1 MPKTPRKRR
10 SRGNA
15 ASAAPL
21 SPNKKL
27 PPGDA
32 STPISSPSPSSAPVV
47 ATTNTTSRDD
57 RVVIATQDDSNENIE
72 SDSDV
77 EIITPSRF
85 PHRMSTTSNSNANDN
100 DNQNRDGDNEIQVM
114 SSSATNPNVDYPHM
128 RHLCGIYPFD
138 TNQNDA
144 DRNSNNKSFC
154 PKCYCVICDILASEC
169 KFWEGNH
176 CSAHDKNA
184 QSVQSRELG
193 FRQRGGEGAIQSPS
207 APTIMTPRNQQHD
220 FTSIAL
226 QLSRLSG
233 ATDEIRQQRKQQQQQ
248 QQQLLLRGGI
258 AKEQKDKRIS
268 EIFLENFRRANAL
281 NEGNYATAAA
291 SAVTT
296 VAPKQKK
303 GKQSPPTSSSSALIL
318 NSNTSSSLQQKMEG
332 DIPTLSLYNSFFVEG
347 IKVGWPFPVVMK
359 PQRQI
364 IIHIMKALK
373 NRRHVVLESPTGT
386 GKSAAILC
394 SVLAWQRY
402 HFRLETMK
410 QQQQLQQQQLCDV
423 MEGDEEREE
432 EEAVQKVKIIYCSRT
447 HSQVAQMVAS

>member
-226 QLSRLSG
+226 QLLRSAGILAMNPVILEKVGGVIEGKEGVVDGHRHDIAGMFEGGAADETADATKAVDSG
-233 ATDEIRQQRKQQQQQ
+233 FNSHCDEI
-248 QQQLLLRGGI
+248 
-258 AKEQKDKRIS
+258 
-268 EIFLENFRRANAL
+268 
-281 NEGNYATAAA
+281 
-291 SAVTT
+291 
-296 VAPKQKK
+296 
-303 GKQSPPTSSSSALIL
+303 
-318 NSNTSSSLQQKMEG
+318 
-332 DIPTLSLYNSFFVEG
+332 LS
-347 IKVGWPFPVVMK
+347 
-359 PQRQI
+359 
-364 IIHIMKALK
+364 
-373 NRRHVVLESPTGT
+373 
-386 GKSAAILC
+386 
-394 SVLAWQRY
+394 
-402 HFRLETMK
+402 
-410 QQQQLQQQQLCDV
+410 
-423 MEGDEEREE
+423 EE
-432 EEAVQKVKIIYCSRT
+432 E
-447 HSQVAQMVAS
+447 ML

>member
-32 STPISSPSPSSAPVV
+32 STPISSPSPSS

-85 PHRMSTTSNSNANDN
+85 PHRMSTTSNSNDN

-226 QLSRLSG
+226 QLLRSAGILAMNPVILEEVGGVIEGKEGVVDGHRHDIAGMFEGG
-233 ATDEIRQQRKQQQQQ
+233 AADETADATKAVDSDFNSHCDEI
-248 QQQLLLRGGI
+248 
-258 AKEQKDKRIS
+258 
-268 EIFLENFRRANAL
+268 
-281 NEGNYATAAA
+281 
-291 SAVTT
+291 
-296 VAPKQKK
+296 
-303 GKQSPPTSSSSALIL
+303 
-318 NSNTSSSLQQKMEG
+318 
-332 DIPTLSLYNSFFVEG
+332 LS
-347 IKVGWPFPVVMK
+347 
-359 PQRQI
+359 
-364 IIHIMKALK
+364 
-373 NRRHVVLESPTGT
+373 
-386 GKSAAILC
+386 
-394 SVLAWQRY
+394 
-402 HFRLETMK
+402 
-410 QQQQLQQQQLCDV
+410 
-423 MEGDEEREE
+423 EE
-432 EEAVQKVKIIYCSRT
+432 E
-447 HSQVAQMVAS
+447 ML